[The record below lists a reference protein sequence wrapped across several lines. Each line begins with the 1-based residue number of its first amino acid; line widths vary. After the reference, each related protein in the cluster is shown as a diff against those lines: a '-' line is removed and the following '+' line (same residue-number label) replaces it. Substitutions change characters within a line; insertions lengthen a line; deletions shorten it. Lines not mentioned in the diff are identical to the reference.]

1 VDPDAPLLVAAL
13 AAAVVAT
20 ACTPLA
26 RRIATSISL
35 VDHPGGHR
43 VHETPTPVF
52 GGFAVAAGTV
62 VAALVVAGVPVEV
75 TATLGVALAL
85 AVDGFADD
93 RRPLPPTVRLACEAA
108 GGLALVAAGARAQ
121 VGPDVLDPVFVVMW
135 FVAVVN
141 AFNMIDNHDGICS
154 SLGVIAAAGAG
165 TIAWRGGELD
175 VAVLAGSLA
184 GAAAGFLRSNLPKAS
199 IFLGDTG
206 SMFIGA
212 TVAALVLWLPTPTGS
227 SLQRLTVAA
236 LLLLVPFL
244 DEGTAIITRLRE
256 RRGPMMA
263 ATDHLSHRLRLR
275 GAAPRGVVAR
285 LAGLQVVAAIAAVV
299 VWDIRGQAAIAVT
312 AAVCLAIGIAL
323 LLACLRMPHPGAETG
338 T

>member
-1 VDPDAPLLVAAL
+1 
-13 AAAVVAT
+13 
-20 ACTPLA
+20 
-26 RRIATSISL
+26 
-35 VDHPGGHR
+35 
-43 VHETPTPVF
+43 
-52 GGFAVAAGTV
+52 
-62 VAALVVAGVPVEV
+62 
-75 TATLGVALAL
+75 
-85 AVDGFADD
+85 
-93 RRPLPPTVRLACEAA
+93 
-108 GGLALVAAGARAQ
+108 
-121 VGPDVLDPVFVVMW
+121 VLDPVFVVMW

-275 GAAPRGVVAR
+275 GAAPRGVVA
-285 LAGLQVVAAIAAVV
+285 AVV